1 MAATQPILP
10 PDPASTSGATPIPK
24 SYAKGI
30 AMTPEPW
37 VECVNL
43 EYGGDRSF
51 AWSVNQQVMRTAPA
65 GRAKVEERLLAAL
78 ALPTGKPAGRAFV
91 CQMLALVGSPRSVPA
106 LALLL
111 RDPVSSEAARFAL
124 ESIPGREADAALRDA
139 LGALTGNAKA
149 GLVGS
154 LAARRDL
161 AARPALVA
169 LQDNRAEPAVVR
181 EAAARAVASLATP

>member
-1 MAATQPILP
+1 
-10 PDPASTSGATPIPK
+10 
-24 SYAKGI
+24 
-30 AMTPEPW
+30 MTPDPW
-37 VECVNL
+37 VECVSL
-43 EYGGDRSF
+43 EYGGDRSS
-51 AWSVNQQVMRTAPA
+51 AWSVSQQVMRTAPA

-78 ALPTGKPAGRAFV
+78 ALPAGKPAGRAFV
-91 CQMLALVGSPRSVPA
+91 CQMLALVGSARSVPA

-124 ESIPGREADAALRDA
+124 EAIPGREADAALRDA
-139 LGALTGNAKA
+139 LGALTANAKA

-181 EAAARAVASLATP
+181 EAAKRALASLATP